1 MCLTSVLHL
10 SISVG
15 AGSAQRMD
23 AEALKASGM
32 LNMLMSAEGRD
43 KLQALAGKVCL
54 TPASCG
60 VFGAY

>member
-1 MCLTSVLHL
+1 MCSYVSPLLHL
-10 SISVG
+10 SLSVG

-43 KLQALAGKVCL
+43 KLQALAGKVRH
-54 TPASCG
+54 AI
-60 VFGAY
+60 